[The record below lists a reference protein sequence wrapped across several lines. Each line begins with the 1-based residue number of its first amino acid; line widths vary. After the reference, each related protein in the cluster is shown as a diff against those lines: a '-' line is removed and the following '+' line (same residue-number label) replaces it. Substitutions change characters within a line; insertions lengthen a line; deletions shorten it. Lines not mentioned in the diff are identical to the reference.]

1 MDEGGNITRHLISTT
16 YKVSPI
22 PAGGLEV
29 SFLLTLTVKRERIFK
44 LKMSFVN
51 DLYDHSHK
59 KRKESVSLWLWYDY
73 DYTRKQA
80 ENNEE
85 ESGNDEEIGIKLTGE
100 ENATN
105 KNVENVI
112 EID

>member
-1 MDEGGNITRHLISTT
+1 
-16 YKVSPI
+16 
-22 PAGGLEV
+22 
-29 SFLLTLTVKRERIFK
+29 
-44 LKMSFVN
+44 MSFVN
-51 DLYDHSHK
+51 DLYDHRHK

-85 ESGNDEEIGIKLTGE
+85 ESGDDEQIGIKLTGE

-105 KNVENVI
+105 KSIENVI

>member
-1 MDEGGNITRHLISTT
+1 MEEGGNITGHLISTT

-29 SFLLTLTVKRERIFK
+29 PLLLTFSVKSERITK
-44 LKMSFVN
+44 LMKRCFS
-51 DLYDHSHK
+51 DL
-59 KRKESVSLWLWYDY
+59 YDY
-73 DYTRKQA
+73 DYTGQRV

-85 ESGNDEEIGIKLTGE
+85 ESGDDEKIYIKLIGE
-100 ENATN
+100 ENVTN
-105 KNVENVI
+105 KNNENVI